1 MKNVVIIGS
10 GLSGLSCAYYLK
22 KNGINTAIYDQSNQ
36 IGGRIFSENIDGF
49 ICDNG
54 FQILLNNYQEV
65 KKILDYKDLNIN
77 YF

>member
-36 IGGRIFSENIDGF
+36 IGGRIFSENIEPPGSLNF
-49 ICDNG
+49 IKL
-54 FQILLNNYQEV
+54 FLRFF
-65 KKILDYKDLNIN
+65 K
-77 YF
+77 